1 MHFSAGW
8 SNNQRKQVLPRSC
21 TLYQACHAILL
32 AALKA
37 QRIIKALFK
46 GKPDN
51 PADIGR
57 DSRKKRLRRSAFLSC
72 PAMAGVGTAWPGL
85 PGSFLKH
92 A

>member
-57 DSRKKRLRRSAFLSC
+57 DSRKKGCAVLPFC
-72 PAMAGVGTAWPGL
+72 PAPRWLASAQLGQGCQAH
-85 PGSFLKH
+85 F
-92 A
+92 